1 MLVDATKGHT
11 NDKVVFDTQGLQDRV
26 PPVKYED
33 IVHVLQPKPEA
44 AVLAGDLCKLL
55 RKQGRDPECEGR

>member
-1 MLVDATKGHT
+1 M
-11 NDKVVFDTQGLQDRV
+11 

-44 AVLAGDLCKLL
+44 AVLAGDLCQLL